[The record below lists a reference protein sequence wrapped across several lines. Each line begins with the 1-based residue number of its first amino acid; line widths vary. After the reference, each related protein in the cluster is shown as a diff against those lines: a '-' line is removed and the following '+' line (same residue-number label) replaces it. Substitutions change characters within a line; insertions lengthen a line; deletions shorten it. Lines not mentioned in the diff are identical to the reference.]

1 MTSLFVH
8 PRRLAYLLSN
18 GLHPFVITTLTVPL
32 VVLFSGNS
40 PANAVLW
47 TSLFVGLVITPALFL
62 LLYQVRIRHV
72 ESFDVAVR
80 RQRTIFFAL
89 GISGLFL
96 LMTTM
101 HLLDAS
107 HILRASVY
115 AAIATNVIAATV
127 NHLMTKIS
135 VHAAAMAGCAAVLG
149 LVVVDA
155 APWPLSGIVGIVLVG
170 LTALQGWSR
179 VYLGKH
185 TAGQVLLGWVAAVA
199 CVGFMILGATE

>member
-1 MTSLFVH
+1 MTRPLAHPTWLAHLF
-8 PRRLAYLLSN
+8 SN

-47 TSLFVGLVITPALFL
+47 TSLFAGLVIAPALLL

-89 GISGLFL
+89 GISGLL
-96 LMTTM
+96 VLVTTM

-127 NHLMTKIS
+127 NHFMTKIS
-135 VHAAAMAGCAAVLG
+135 IHAAAMAGCAAVLG

-155 APWPLSGIVGIVLVG
+155 APWPLSGIVGIILVG
-170 LTALQGWSR
+170 LAALQGWSR
-179 VYLGKH
+179 IYLGKH
-185 TAGQVLLGWVAAVA
+185 TAGQVLLGWVVAVM
-199 CVGFMILGATE
+199 CVWFMMLGAI